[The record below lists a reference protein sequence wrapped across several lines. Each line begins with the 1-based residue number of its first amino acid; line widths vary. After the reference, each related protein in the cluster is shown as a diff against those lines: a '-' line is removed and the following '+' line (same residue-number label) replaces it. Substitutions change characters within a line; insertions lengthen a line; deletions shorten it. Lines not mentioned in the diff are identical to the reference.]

1 MLESASDSRV
11 GEADGDG
18 AESAC
23 FEFWVSLY
31 DVEGALGREG
41 VVVAMDAGHDFAF
54 FGVRV
59 GGNGEMWAFDGGV
72 GRLGSWCAMEW
83 DGRWVDEGDGGVCE
97 FGSDWIR
104 GDGGLDIVEGG
115 VGFSGRGHVG
125 LV

>member
-1 MLESASDSRV
+1 MT
-11 GEADGDG
+11 
-18 AESAC
+18 
-23 FEFWVSLY
+23 
-31 DVEGALGREG
+31 
-41 VVVAMDAGHDFAF
+41 MDAGHDFAF

-59 GGNGEMWAFDGGV
+59 GGNGEMWAFDRSV
-72 GRLGSWCAMEW
+72 NRLGSRCVREW
-83 DGRWVDEGDGGVCE
+83 DSRRVDEGNGGDSE